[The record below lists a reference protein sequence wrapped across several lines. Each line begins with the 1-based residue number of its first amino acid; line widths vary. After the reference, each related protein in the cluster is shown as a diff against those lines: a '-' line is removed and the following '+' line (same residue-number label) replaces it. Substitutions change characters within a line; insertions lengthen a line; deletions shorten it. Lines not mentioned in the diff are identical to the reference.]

1 MRRHSK
7 FPTIDTFNIS
17 VAPSW
22 EFSFSMFRY
31 ILPCNKRDC
40 FKWWPIKLH
49 SPLNFIQH
57 SMCFCYCKKHL
68 RYRISYHISHVDCKK
83 SSSTIKKTKEP
94 LNILLFFH
102 QIKKINA
109 QRKRLSCS
117 CIINNLSWRIHLIS
131 NINFLFITLSV
142 DSLYAY
148 TLFIFSMNENRH
160 INGRLVCLSM
170 EIIYSMPPT
179 PIAGIWP
186 LGRCIVLI
194 NVPCA
199 LLQWLF

>member
-17 VAPSW
+17 VARSW

-109 QRKRLSCS
+109 QRKKAIVFVYNQQSVLENSS
-117 CIINNLSWRIHLIS
+117 YFKYQFFIHNLVSW
-131 NINFLFITLSV
+131 
-142 DSLYAY
+142 
-148 TLFIFSMNENRH
+148 
-160 INGRLVCLSM
+160 
-170 EIIYSMPPT
+170 
-179 PIAGIWP
+179 
-186 LGRCIVLI
+186 
-194 NVPCA
+194 
-199 LLQWLF
+199 

>member
-1 MRRHSK
+1 MLDHR
-7 FPTIDTFNIS
+7 
-17 VAPSW
+17 
-22 EFSFSMFRY
+22 EFSFSMLRY

-131 NINFLFITLSV
+131 NTYPCQLIASMLILSLFSQWMKTDTLMA
-142 DSLYAY
+142 D
-148 TLFIFSMNENRH
+148 
-160 INGRLVCLSM
+160 
-170 EIIYSMPPT
+170 
-179 PIAGIWP
+179 
-186 LGRCIVLI
+186 
-194 NVPCA
+194 
-199 LLQWLF
+199 